1 VAEVISQ
8 YQQALP
14 AGAWPN
20 WVLGNHDNARIAS
33 RIGAR
38 QARVAAMLLL
48 TLPGTITMYY
58 GEELGMCNVPILP
71 DQVQDPFEKNEPG
84 LGLGRDP
91 QRTPMPWDGTPTGGF
106 TSGWPWLPLGDEH
119 EIVNV
124 AALERDDNSILR
136 LYRSLIQLRQ
146 IHPVLVSGRLENAT
160 AEKSV
165 LRYERTNDRQ
175 RILVILNM
183 ASANAEV
190 TVKAGTVLASTQM
203 DREGTKIGGLV
214 DLRAAEGLVIGLEP

>member
-1 VAEVISQ
+1 
-8 YQQALP
+8 
-14 AGAWPN
+14 
-20 WVLGNHDNARIAS
+20 VLGNHDNARIAS

-203 DREGTKIGGLV
+203 DREGTKIGGLI
-214 DLRAAEGLVIGLEP
+214 DLRPAEGLVIGLEP

>member
-1 VAEVISQ
+1 VISQ

-38 QARVAAMLLL
+38 QARVAAMLLM

-71 DQVQDPFEKNEPG
+71 DQVQDSFERNEPG

-91 QRTPMPWDGTPTGGF
+91 ERTPMPWEGTPTGGF
-106 TSGWPWLPLGDEH
+106 TTGWPGLPLGDEH

-136 LYRSLIQLRQ
+136 LYRNLIQLRQ
-146 IHPVLVSGRLENAT
+146 MHRVLVSGRLEDAA
-160 AEKSV
+160 AEKNV

-183 ASANAEV
+183 ASEPSQV
-190 TVKAGTVLASTQM
+190 TVSAGTVLASTHM
-203 DREGTKIGGLV
+203 DWEGTKIGGQV